1 VLEDPADHRPRDR
14 GAPDRTGSSRLVRAW
29 LTIAAAATLV
39 TIVALASRTT
49 SVISSAMEIDT
60 GFALTAVEV
69 VGYVAALV
77 GLVAFLPT
85 IVVLRAQRRQMLA
98 SGAAGRGSAPWWARI
113 GGFVLTIASL
123 AVQLVIV
130 VYVVDLLRSRGFG
143 ADDGRLDPPTGP
155 DPNGIAAGRDGTSLM
170 IALVIVSILAVVALL
185 VAIRWRR
192 SDAADRAEGVAS
204 RRGRTEA
211 AVEVGLDAL
220 RREPDPRRAII
231 AAYAAM
237 ERSLSN
243 AGMGRHA
250 WEAPIEY
257 LRRVLARA
265 LGAPEDVQTMTH
277 LFEVAKFSEHP
288 VDESMRGDA
297 IGALERIRTAIRTKA
312 TRTAASAGL

>member
-1 VLEDPADHRPRDR
+1 M
-14 GAPDRTGSSRLVRAW
+14 RTW
-29 LTIAAAATLV
+29 LTIAAAAALV

-49 SVISSAMEIDT
+49 SVISSASDLDT

-69 VGYVAALV
+69 VGYVAAIV

-98 SGAAGRGSAPWWARI
+98 GGTAGRGSAPWWARI
-113 GGFVLTIASL
+113 GGLVVTLASL
-123 AVQLVIV
+123 GVQLLIV
-130 VYVVDLLRSRGFG
+130 VYVVELLRAQGFG
-143 ADDGRLDPPTGP
+143 TDAGGLDPPGVP
-155 DPNGIAAGRDGTSLM
+155 DANGLGAGRDSASLM
-170 IALVIVSILAVVALL
+170 IALGIVTILAVVS
-185 VAIRWRR
+185 VVFAIKWRLR
-192 SDAADRAEGVAS
+192 DAADRVERLD
-204 RRGRTEA
+204 RRGRTEQ

-237 ERSLSN
+237 ERSLSH
-243 AGMGRHA
+243 AGLGRKP

-257 LRRVLARA
+257 LRRVLAGA

-277 LFEVAKFSEHP
+277 LFEVAKFSQHA

-297 IGALERIRTAIRTKA
+297 IGALERIRAANRAAA
-312 TRTAASAGL
+312 TPAAASARA

>member
-1 VLEDPADHRPRDR
+1 VLEDPAENERTASGRPLGR
-14 GAPDRTGSSRLVRAW
+14 W
-29 LTIAAAATLV
+29 LTIAAAAALV

-49 SVISSAMEIDT
+49 SVISSGTEIDT

-69 VGYVAALV
+69 LGYVAALV

-98 SGAAGRGSAPWWARI
+98 SGAPERGSAPWWERI

-123 AVQLVIV
+123 AVQVAIV
-130 VYVVDLLRSRGFG
+130 LYVVDLLRSRGFG
-143 ADDGRLDPPTGP
+143 ADESGLDPPTGP
-155 DPNGIAAGRDGTSLM
+155 DPTGVAADRDGTSLI
-170 IALVIVSILAVVALL
+170 IALVIVTILAVVAMAL
-185 VAIRWRR
+185 AIRWRR
-192 SDAADRAEGVAS
+192 SDAADRAEGVDR
-204 RRGRTEA
+204 RRGGTEQ
-211 AVEVGLDAL
+211 AVEVGLDVL

-237 ERSLSN
+237 ERSLSR

-265 LGAPEDVQTMTH
+265 LGAPEDVQTMTY

-297 IGALERIRTAIRTKA
+297 IGALERIRAA
-312 TRTAASAGL
+312 TRAAASAHG